1 MSTSDELLF
10 GTEQPRNRDIPD
22 LGIIIPETDR
32 PLAEVEALEPLDTGA
47 GREFDERP
55 GDVEASIGIIIPDVG
70 IIIPDTDR
78 PLAEIEA
85 LESID
90 PVAAAMLPTAE
101 LSVEVPT
108 ESFDG
113 LAIDDSAAIFD
124 KADLDDGF

>member
-55 GDVEASIGIIIPDVG
+55 GDVEASIGIIIPD
-70 IIIPDTDR
+70 TDR